1 MEGKLVAAVVLLV
14 GYVTSSPLPA
24 LEGTGKITLPHIG
37 NRVLIIEFR
46 SFVYLIFQNFDFP
59 HFIFLFVLFK

>member
-37 NRVLIIEFR
+37 NRVLIIEFH
-46 SFVYLIFQNFDFP
+46 SFVYLISKF
-59 HFIFLFVLFK
+59 